1 MKPLPPINDSILVA
15 LAQLVDDAQTGR
27 RDPSHEQIGFCIEK
41 AKLKYA
47 DPLSQGQTVGKTK
60 RLRAVFSQALN
71 DDFSA
76 AQNLTDILIS
86 HVRGLG
92 GFRPA
97 SPNYVGAD
105 AIHNLQAAFDAEG
118 FVLTNDGEL
127 SPKVLESLS
136 GVELT
141 AALETY
147 VRRAQRGADDAA
159 LLTGTGKDLLEATA
173 AHILLEV
180 WNNSNPPHNF
190 PTLLGQ
196 AFAALGLKTSQD
208 KPQHGEPLQHSLHR
222 AMFDAACAINRL
234 RNKQG
239 TGHGHPWLPA
249 VTPDEATML
258 AQTMG
263 VVSALLLN
271 ALRERKK
278 S

>member
-1 MKPLPPINDSILVA
+1 VKPLPPINDAILVA

-41 AKLKYA
+41 AGLKHA

-76 AQNLTDILIS
+76 AQKLTDILIS

-92 GFRPA
+92 GFRPT

-105 AIHNLQAAFDAEG
+105 AIQNLQAAFETEG

-127 SPKVLESLS
+127 SPKVLDSLS
-136 GVELT
+136 GAELT
-141 AALETY
+141 AALANY

-173 AHILLEV
+173 SHVLVEV
-180 WNNSNPPHNF
+180 WSNANPPHNF

-196 AFAALGLKTSQD
+196 AFAALGMKTSHD
-208 KPQHGEPLQHSLHR
+208 KVQPVESPHEEFQR
-222 AMFDAACAINRL
+222 AMFSAACAMNRL

-239 TGHGHPWLPA
+239 AGHGHPWLPT
-249 VTPDEATML
+249 VTNDQAQRA

-263 VVSALLLN
+263 IVAGMLLDALSN
-271 ALRERKK
+271 RKK
-278 S
+278 